1 MHRRDLTKRPLRS
14 SCVKTGTSRWCEKI
28 LSRQASQAT
37 KLRRGLALRHGSK
50 LRRPLSR
57 GSSRFGALSALG
69 NWQKVGLTQQPT
81 KNTSAKEE
89 REINL
94 AGSQL
99 LGALA
104 KIYEAAVKV
113 ANLPDPGSKSWFHS
127 CRAPSISI
135 HEYLERL
142 QHYFK
147 CSDSCFLVSL
157 VYISRILK
165 LNPTTLFLDALSIH
179 RFLAISL
186 VVSVKFNDDVYFSNG
201 FYAKV
206 CGLSMPE
213 LNSAEIDFLK
223 LIGWKLNVSTE
234 EYNECRQQV
243 AELSS
248 QL

>member
-1 MHRRDLTKRPLRS
+1 LAAQPAKKR
-14 SCVKTGTSRWCEKI
+14 
-28 LSRQASQAT
+28 
-37 KLRRGLALRHGSK
+37 
-50 LRRPLSR
+50 
-57 GSSRFGALSALG
+57 SA
-69 NWQKVGLTQQPT
+69 QETEDT
-81 KNTSAKEE
+81 
-89 REINL
+89 L

-113 ANLPDPGSKSWFHS
+113 AKMPDPTSKSWFHS
-127 CRAPSISI
+127 CRAPSISVND
-135 HEYLERL
+135 YLVRL

-147 CSDSCFLVSL
+147 CSDACFLVSL
-157 VYISRILK
+157 VYISRIIK
-165 LNPTTLFLDALSIH
+165 LNPTTLVLDALSIH

-206 CGLSMPE
+206 CGLSMQE

-223 LIGWKLNVSTE
+223 LIGWKLSVSPE
-234 EYNECRQQV
+234 EYSECRQQV